1 MKNIKIDQVQRNW
14 HLIDAKNKALGRL
27 ASHIALLLMGKTK
40 SYYTPYLDTG
50 DYVVVVNASRVLL
63 TGKKEIQKKY
73 YRHSGYP
80 GGFRTSTAG
89 QIREKKPELLIR
101 HAVLGMIP
109 KTKLGKIMLKK
120 FFIYPD
126 SNHPYKD
133 KFKN

>member
-27 ASHIALLLMGKTK
+27 ASDIALLLMGKTK

-50 DYVVVVNASRVLL
+50 DYVVVVNASQVLL

-80 GGFRTSTAG
+80 GGFRASTAG

-101 HAVLGMIP
+101 HAVLGMLP

-120 FFIYPD
+120 FFIYPEAE
-126 SNHPYKD
+126 HPYKD